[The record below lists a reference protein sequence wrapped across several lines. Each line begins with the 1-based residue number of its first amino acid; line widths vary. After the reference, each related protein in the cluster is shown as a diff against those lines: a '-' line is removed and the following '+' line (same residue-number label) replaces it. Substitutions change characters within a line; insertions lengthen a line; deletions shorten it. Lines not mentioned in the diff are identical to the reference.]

1 MKKFISLFL
10 FCAVLALS
18 AMAQGRDSVAV
29 LFLGNSY
36 TEVNNLPRLVQNVAA
51 SAGKYVYYQANTP
64 GGANLGN
71 HLTNGSLTF
80 MNNYEWD
87 VCVLQDQS
95 QLPSFP
101 DGDLRYYHFWENAAQ
116 LVNEFYSR
124 FPEGEVMFYMTWGR
138 KNGDAANAQFFPPLG
153 TYEGMDSM
161 LFMRYMMLRDSNDAS
176 VSPVGRLWHYLRDNN
191 PDIELYSGDESHP
204 SLAGSYAA
212 ACSFYTMLFED
223 DPMHITSDEG
233 VDPREA
239 DIIRSAAKTVVFD
252 DISRWWRAST
262 HTNGPDNPDNPDNP
276 EGIAAVAGEAFAL
289 SVYPNPA
296 KEVLNISVSHD
307 DDVAI
312 YDAQGRLWKRIHVA
326 AGTTR
331 ISLSDAPGH
340 LLMVKSERNMA
351 ARMVVVQ

>member
-1 MKKFISLFL
+1 MKKILSLLFL
-10 FCAVLALS
+10 SAVLSLS
-18 AMAQGRDSVAV
+18 AMAQSRDSVAV

-36 TEVNNLPRLVQNVAA
+36 TEVNNLPLLVQNVSA

-64 GGANLGN
+64 GGATLGN
-71 HLTNGSLTF
+71 HLTNGSLSF
-80 MNNYEWD
+80 MNNYAWD

-101 DGDLRYYHFWENAAQ
+101 DGDLAYYHFWENAAN
-116 LVNEFYSR
+116 LVNEFYTR

-138 KNGDAANAQFFPPLG
+138 RDGDAANAQFFAPLG

-161 LFMRYMMLRDSNDAS
+161 LYMRYMMLRDSNDAS

-191 PDIELYSGDESHP
+191 PDIELYAGDGSHP

-223 DPMHITSDEG
+223 DPMNITSDEG
-233 VDPREA
+233 VDPA
-239 DIIRSAAKTVVFD
+239 DAAIIRRAAKAVVFD
-252 DISRWWRAST
+252 SISRWWREST
-262 HTNGPDNPDNPDNP
+262 HRNDPGEP
-276 EGIAAVAGEAFAL
+276 ESIAVANDNFSL

-296 KEVLNISVSHD
+296 KEMINIAVSHD
-307 DDVAI
+307 DDLVI

-326 AGTTR
+326 EGTTTLN
-331 ISLSDAPGH
+331 LSDAPSH
-340 LLMVKSERNMA
+340 LLLIKSERNAA